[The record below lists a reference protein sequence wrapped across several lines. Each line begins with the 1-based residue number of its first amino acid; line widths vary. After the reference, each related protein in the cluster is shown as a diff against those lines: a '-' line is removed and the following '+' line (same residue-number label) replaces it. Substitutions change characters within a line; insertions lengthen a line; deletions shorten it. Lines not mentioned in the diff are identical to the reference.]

1 MILPWRVD
9 VPQDRR
15 PVMNWLI
22 IVATIGV
29 FWLQVTDVVEYRA
42 RRQEHTH
49 RVPSGE
55 PGARP
60 TAIPE
65 DRPSEDQMMPPGITG
80 EWMLRGWSLK
90 GLFGYMWLH
99 AGLFHL
105 LGNMWFLWIFG
116 NAVCAK
122 IGNLKYLLWYI
133 FLGMAAGVA
142 HLLAGY
148 NAAIGAS
155 GAINGIV
162 GTYLVLF
169 YENEITCLFSLFFIY
184 WRWFTISSIW
194 MILFWLFW
202 DILGAAFFSG
212 SSGTAYFAHLGGFAT
227 GFGVTLG
234 LCMKGWIK
242 METYEKSLWQ
252 TWQEHK
258 QGPKDPGEQY
268 YGRLGMLL
276 KEQEP
281 HSASALPTR
290 PSSPPKI
297 VPMID
302 PVTGK
307 VERDPPNDGAIIVAC
322 SSCGKSI
329 KVTRQYAGKVVL
341 CPHCKGKVL
350 VPDAQTARPVGPRK
364 LPPAIPSTGT
374 GDARIR
380 FRCHCG
386 KAIKVPARLAG
397 RSGKCPQCGSRI
409 QVPDA

>member
-1 MILPWRVD
+1 
-9 VPQDRR
+9 
-15 PVMNWLI
+15 VMNWLI
-22 IVATIGV
+22 ILATIGV
-29 FWLQVTDVVEYRA
+29 FWLQVRDIAEYRA
-42 RRQEHTH
+42 HRQDHTY
-49 RVPSGE
+49 RVPDRE

-60 TAIPE
+60 TAVPD
-65 DRPSEDQMMPPGITG
+65 DRPDEDQRMPPGITG

-99 AGLFHL
+99 GGLFHL

-133 FLGMAAGVA
+133 LLGMAAGVA

-148 NAAIGAS
+148 DVALGAS

-169 YENEITCLFSLFFIY
+169 YENEITCLWTIFFVY

-194 MILFWLFW
+194 MILFWLLW
-202 DILGAAFFSG
+202 DIVGAAFLSG
-212 SSGTAYFAHLGGFAT
+212 SSNTAYFAHLGGFGT
-227 GFGVTLG
+227 GFGITLL
-234 LCMKGWIK
+234 LCMKDWIK

-252 TWQEHK
+252 AWQEHK
-258 QGPKDPGEQY
+258 HGRKDPFDQY
-268 YGRLGMLL
+268 YGRLGMLM
-276 KEQEP
+276 KEQEQQP
-281 HSASALPTR
+281 APT
-290 PSSPPKI
+290 PPAPPPKT

-302 PVTGK
+302 PVTGDI
-307 VERDPPNDGAIIVAC
+307 ERGPSNGSAVVVAC

-329 KVTRQYAGKVVL
+329 KATRQYAGKVVL
-341 CPHCKGKVL
+341 CPHCKGQVL
-350 VPDAQTARPVGPRK
+350 VPDA
-364 LPPAIPSTGT
+364 PPAGPAGPQKLASAANSIHASETW
-374 GDARIR
+374 IR

-409 QVPDA
+409 TVPRPGVAGESA